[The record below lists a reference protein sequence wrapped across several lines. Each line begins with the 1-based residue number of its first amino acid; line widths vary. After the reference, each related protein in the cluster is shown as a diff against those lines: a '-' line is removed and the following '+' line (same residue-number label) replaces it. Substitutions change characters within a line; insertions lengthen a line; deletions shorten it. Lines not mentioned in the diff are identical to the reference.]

1 MHRLSRSTSALTL
14 LLAFVLAAPTPVS
27 AQRTRRARPAAQDSA
42 RNDSGP
48 RILNVGDY
56 GRWKRINSAELS
68 PDGRWMTYA
77 YAPNEGDDTLF
88 VKQIESDKLYAIPR
102 GAAPSFSDD
111 SHWVGY
117 YVSPP
122 QRNGRGGRGGRGPT
136 PPAPEGRGGRG
147 GNAGPRAFEL
157 LDLATGDKW
166 SAPNA
171 QAFKFAR
178 GSKSLAV
185 HLAKASRAD
194 TTHDGS
200 DLLLR
205 DLATGNTRNIGNV
218 SQYDFDVAGN
228 LLAYTVDA
236 ADNLGNGIYL
246 INTGSGVTRAL
257 DAMPQDYAGLAWSD
271 KRADLAVL
279 RGSKAKDETQKDNVL
294 LAWTGLGAGAGTE
307 TIYDPSKASDFPKGF
322 VLSEFATPRWSDD
335 GSRVLVGIKQQEA
348 ALPKSEEPQADVDVW
363 HWKDAEVQ
371 SVQMVRI
378 QQERRA
384 TFASSVLVPSG
395 KFVQLAD
402 SAMPTVQMADDG
414 SWGVGRNDTTYR
426 GEVAW
431 GGSHADYYRVN
442 TATGAHVLIA
452 DKLWRTMGTSPDSKW
467 FLYLQN
473 QHIYAY
479 DVASGKS
486 TLVDGG
492 MNFVNTDDDHAYER
506 PIWGLAGWSSD
517 GRYVLVYDK
526 YDVWRLSLDG
536 TGKPVDLTQ
545 GAGRAQQIEFRVVR
559 LDLPGGGGRG
569 GRGGRGGFAAGP
581 RVEDHGIDL
590 SKPITLSAYG
600 EWTKKSGYWT
610 LAPGQPPKPLIYED
624 KMIGQASKA
633 EHADRVIFTEQ
644 TFRQFPDY
652 WVSNTAF
659 QSPKQVTDADP
670 FLKDYAWGSKVLINF
685 TNSRGQKL
693 QGTLTL
699 PAGYQPGKKYPM
711 LVYFYEILSNT
722 HHQFSMP
729 DVRRP
734 PADVHVREQRLPGVR
749 AGRGVPDRRARQ
761 LGAGLRDQRREE
773 GDRDGLRR
781 SRPHRAAGAQ
791 LGRVPVV
798 SYILTQTN
806 MFAAVVTGAPPT
818 DLISFYDETYPGS
831 GTAATGDHRGRPGAH
846 GRGRHAVESHE
857 AVRGAIG
864 AVQRPQDH
872 DAVHDPAGHG
882 GQRGGLAPGAR
893 VVCRR
898 QTPGEEGHLRVV
910 PGRAAP
916 SVEEAQPDRLPD
928 PHEAV
933 LRSLSEGCADAGMDE
948 GRRAAGRQGAGDV
961 GGGSRR
967 RGVATDRQ
975 SIDPGAEG

>member
-1 MHRLSRSTSALTL
+1 MRRPSCSTSALTL
-14 LLAFVLAAPTPVS
+14 LLALGVAVPTSAS
-27 AQRTRRARPAAQDSA
+27 AQRARRARPAGQASAQPDT
-42 RNDSGP
+42 GLK
-48 RILNVGDY
+48 ILNVGDY
-56 GRWKRINSAELS
+56 GRWQRINSADLS

-77 YAPNEGDDTLF
+77 YAPNDGDDTLF
-88 VKQIESDKLYAIPR
+88 VKQLGTDKVYAITR
-102 GAAPSFSDD
+102 GAAPAFSDD

-122 QRNGRGGRGGRGPT
+122 KPTGRGGRGGRGPT

-147 GNAGPRAFEL
+147 GNTGPRTFEL

-171 QAFKFAR
+171 QEFKFAK
-178 GSKSLAV
+178 GSGSLAV
-185 HLAKASRAD
+185 HLARASRTD
-194 TTHDGS
+194 TTHGGS

-205 DLATGNTRNIGNV
+205 DLATGNTRNVGNV
-218 SQYDFDVAGN
+218 AQYDFDDAGK

-236 ADNLGNGIYL
+236 ADNLGNGVYL
-246 INTGSGVTRAL
+246 IDLASGATRAL
-257 DAMPQDYAGLAWSD
+257 DATAEDYAGMAWSD
-271 KRADLAVL
+271 KGTDLAVL
-279 RGSKAKDETQKDNVL
+279 RGTKPKEMKQKDNVL

-307 TIYDPSKASDFPKGF
+307 TVYDPSKASDFPKGF
-322 VLSEFATPRWSDD
+322 VLSEFATPHWSDD

-348 ALPKSEEPQADVDVW
+348 ELPKSEEPQANVDVW
-363 HWKDAEVQ
+363 HWKDAELQ

-395 KFVQLAD
+395 RFVQLAD

-442 TATGAHVLIA
+442 TATGTHTLIA

-467 FLYLQN
+467 FLYLHD

-479 DVASGKS
+479 NAASGTS
-486 TLVDGG
+486 TQVDGG
-492 MNFVNTDDDHAYER
+492 MDFVNTDDDHAYER

-536 TGKPVDLTQ
+536 GGKPVDLTQ
-545 GAGRAQQIEFRVVR
+545 GTGKAQQIEFRVVR

-610 LAPGQPPKPLIYED
+610 LQPGQAPKPLIYED

-633 EHADRVIFTEQ
+633 EDADRVIFTEQ

-659 QSPKQVTDADP
+659 HAPQQVTDADP

-729 DVRRP
+729 TFDDRPQMSTYASNGYLVFEPDVRYQIGAP
-734 PADVHVREQRLPGVR
+734 GSSALDCVTSGVKKVIEMGYADPAHI
-749 AGRGVPDRRARQ
+749 
-761 LGAGLRDQRREE
+761 GLQ
-773 GDRDGLRR
+773 GHSWGGYQ
-781 SRPHRAAGAQ
+781 S
-791 LGRVPVV
+791 
-798 SYILTQTN
+798 SYILTQTS
-806 MFAAVVTGAPPT
+806 MFAAIVTGAPPT
-818 DLISFYDETYPGS
+818 DLISFYDELYPGTGTVQQGITEVGQVRMGENVTPWNHTRLYEEQS
-831 GTAATGDHRGRPGAH
+831 ALFNVPKITTPFMILQGTADN
-846 GRGRHAVESHE
+846 AVDWH
-857 AVRGAIG
+857 
-864 AVQRPQDH
+864 Q
-872 DAVHDPAGHG
+872 
-882 GQRGGLAPGAR
+882 GLELYNAAR
-893 VVCRR
+893 RLGKKVIFLSY
-898 QTPGEEGHLRVV
+898 PGEPHHLSKKPNQIDFQIRMKQFFDHYLKGAPMPEWMKDGV
-910 PGRAAP
+910 PQVDKGEPIR
-916 SVEEAQPDRLPD
+916 
-928 PHEAV
+928 
-933 LRSLSEGCADAGMDE
+933 
-948 GRRAAGRQGAGDV
+948 
-961 GGGSRR
+961 
-967 RGVATDRQ
+967 
-975 SIDPGAEG
+975 